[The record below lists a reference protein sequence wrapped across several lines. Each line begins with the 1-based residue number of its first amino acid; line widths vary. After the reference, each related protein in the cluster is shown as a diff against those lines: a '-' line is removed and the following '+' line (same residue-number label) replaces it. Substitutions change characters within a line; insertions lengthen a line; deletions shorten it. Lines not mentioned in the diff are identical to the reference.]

1 MNTLIQK
8 YQPQINGTLSGW
20 DRIVFRGII
29 RTLAYVNGMASYLQ
43 RIGCL
48 LKDFGEHVEAKTA
61 QLE

>member
-8 YQPQINGTLSGW
+8 YQPQIKGTLSGW
-20 DRIVFRGII
+20 DRIVFRRII
-29 RTLAYVNGMASYLQ
+29 RTLAYVNGMANYLQ

>member
-1 MNTLIQK
+1 MTATIASLHTLRLILYRK
-8 YQPQINGTLSGW
+8 VP
-20 DRIVFRGII
+20 IVFRGII
-29 RTLAYVNGMASYLQ
+29 RTLAYVNGMANYLQ